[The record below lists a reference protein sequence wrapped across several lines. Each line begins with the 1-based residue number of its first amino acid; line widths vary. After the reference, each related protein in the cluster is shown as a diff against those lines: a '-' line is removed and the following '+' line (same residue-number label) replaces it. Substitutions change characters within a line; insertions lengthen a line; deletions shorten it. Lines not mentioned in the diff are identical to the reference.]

1 MDSKSAKETISQIAG
16 CVSVEESDKPGYQ
29 VEAAFRPEGLPAL
42 ARALLDRGLYIECLT
57 AADFEDGQVLYYT
70 FNRYEDP
77 LRVLVRAPI
86 EAGQEVPTISHIYS
100 GASWY
105 EREVFEFYDITFR
118 DHGDLRRLLLPEDVD
133 FHPLKKSFGKVAFA
147 RTQKAV
153 YGDNLE
159 E

>member
-16 CVSVEESDKPGYQ
+16 CVSVAESDKPGYQ
-29 VEAAFRPEGLPAL
+29 VEAFFGTEGLQAM
-42 ARALLDRGLYIECLT
+42 ARALLDRGFYIECLT

-70 FNRYEDP
+70 FNRFEAP
-77 LRVLVRAPI
+77 LRVLVRTPI
-86 EAGQEVPTISHIYS
+86 ETGGEVPTISHIYS

-105 EREVFEFYDITFR
+105 EREVFEFYDITFS
-118 DHGDLRRLLLPEDVD
+118 DHGDLRKLLLPEDAD
-133 FHPLKKSFGKVAFA
+133 FHPLKKTFGKVAFV

-159 E
+159 